1 MCQENSFSTRCFNK
15 FLSGVVF
22 SYRNLFLPFNPSTL
36 GFFPH
41 KSVISLLSRRAPK
54 CQFSLSF
61 TPTCIF
67 LLSDA
72 SWRCQNIFFFF
83 NLAFENLSFPLYL
96 LLFYPFYHHPFQ
108 LPSIAKC
115 FISGQI
121 FLKLHLLLL
130 LLLLLLLCASML
142 G

>member
-1 MCQENSFSTRCFNK
+1 MFCVRRILLVQGVLTNSLVVLFSLIEICFC
-15 FLSGVVF
+15 LSIPAHWVF
-22 SYRNLFLPFNPSTL
+22 SPISQLFLCFLGVLPNVNFPSHSL
-36 GFFPH
+36 PLVFFYYQMLH
-41 KSVISLLSRRAPK
+41 GDAKIS
-54 CQFSLSF
+54 
-61 TPTCIF
+61 
-67 LLSDA
+67 
-72 SWRCQNIFFFF
+72 FFF

-130 LLLLLLLCASML
+130 LLCASML